1 MRSLLG
7 NAKKIV
13 HDPGPKGESGEGD
26 AALVMM
32 FFVIAAAILITINGV
47 LRFVTFGILGVQ
59 PVVFWCD
66 NEICITV
73 AKDASSMKHVAYVA
87 RRVRFLQ
94 EMQSSDHRIISMRK
108 VSGLANPADML
119 TKHLKKES
127 FKLYAAKLYGCS
139 PTDL

>member
-1 MRSLLG
+1 M
-7 NAKKIV
+7 
-13 HDPGPKGESGEGD
+13 
-26 AALVMM
+26 
-32 FFVIAAAILITINGV
+32 
-47 LRFVTFGILGVQ
+47 LRFVSFGILGVH
-59 PVVFWCD
+59 PVSVWCD

-94 EMQSSDHRIISMRK
+94 ELQSADRRVLNMRK
-108 VSGLANPADML
+108 VSGLANPSDML

-127 FKLYAAKLYGCS
+127 FRLYAAKLYGCS